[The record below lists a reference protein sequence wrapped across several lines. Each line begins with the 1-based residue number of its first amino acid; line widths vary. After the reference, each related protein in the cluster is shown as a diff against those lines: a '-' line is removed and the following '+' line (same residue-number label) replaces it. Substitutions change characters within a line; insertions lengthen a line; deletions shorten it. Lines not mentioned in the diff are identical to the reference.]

1 MKLHRTVAALAI
13 LALLLPAAADARRK
27 KASTEP
33 GEYEDWKGDIDQ
45 LEIVQ
50 TFSMADYPKIYIAK
64 FDSSDTELPEKDD
77 NTYEPVLQVL
87 ASPEPS
93 LIRGL
98 REEMEGV
105 TIEQGTGR
113 DGLVVETVVLEMDP
127 GSQAARYW
135 AGFGAGAARTKL
147 QIVVKDG
154 RTGKVLLRITQE
166 RRSGVGLGGGGYVE
180 LLNRN
185 LRAIGED
192 LALVLNAF

>member
-1 MKLHRTVAALAI
+1 MKLHRSVVALLV
-13 LALLLPAAADARRK
+13 LALVLPAAADARRK
-27 KASTEP
+27 RASTEP

-50 TFSMADYPKIYIAK
+50 TFSMSDYPKIYIAK
-64 FDSSDTELPEKDD
+64 FDSSETELPEEDD

-93 LIRGL
+93 LVRGL

-105 TIEQGTGR
+105 TIEQGKGR
-113 DGLVVETVVLEMDP
+113 DGLVVETIVLECDP
-127 GSQAARYW
+127 GSRAARYW

-147 QIVVKDG
+147 SIVVKDG
-154 RTGKVLLRITQE
+154 RSGAVLLRITQE

-180 LLNRN
+180 LMNRN